1 MQRYIAQSR
10 YLYNSVNSLCTFISI
25 GQATLVKWKIRIA
38 KLDSI
43 GRRSTMIK
51 KLINIRTMTLCTI
64 PSPSTQPFNA
74 QPCQLSN
81 IPCAFISI
89 GQGTLAKW
97 KIRIAKLES
106 IDRSTFLRT
115 STFNHGGKNTVERF
129 EKEYIPLP
137 ICYLRRPFDNLI
149 NSAGTKPCRVL
160 DRIARWSNWHSIRI
174 ESGVYT
180 GFDPDPWIR
189 QHAKRSGDASITS
202 ERHLSRSPP
211 PPPSPSFPSHPFLAE
226 STPFSFFERLFT
238 PFRCNE
244 TGRMIPIWQRIW
256 NAGVTRVW
264 EIVSLI
270 KSISENCELT
280 ILRIKDVYGSA
291 GIKRSVYLDWK
302 LFM

>member
-1 MQRYIAQSR
+1 
-10 YLYNSVNSLCTFISI
+10 
-25 GQATLVKWKIRIA
+25 
-38 KLDSI
+38 
-43 GRRSTMIK
+43 
-51 KLINIRTMTLCTI
+51 MTLCTI

-81 IPCAFISI
+81 IPCAFIFI

-129 EKEYIPLP
+129 EKEYIPLS

-211 PPPSPSFPSHPFLAE
+211 FPSPRILSLRDPPLSVSSRDFSHRFDATKRGGWFQFGWE
-226 STPFSFFERLFT
+226 FEM
-238 PFRCNE
+238 PKC
-244 TGRMIPIWQRIW
+244 
-256 NAGVTRVW
+256 RVW

-270 KSISENCELT
+270 KSISENCGLT

-291 GIKRSVYLDWK
+291 GIKWSVYLDWK
-302 LFM
+302 LFI

>member
-1 MQRYIAQSR
+1 
-10 YLYNSVNSLCTFISI
+10 
-25 GQATLVKWKIRIA
+25 
-38 KLDSI
+38 
-43 GRRSTMIK
+43 
-51 KLINIRTMTLCTI
+51 MTLCTI

-97 KIRIAKLES
+97 KIKIAKLES

-129 EKEYIPLP
+129 EKEYIPLS

-211 PPPSPSFPSHPFLAE
+211 FPSPRILSLRDPPLSVSSRDFSH
-226 STPFSFFERLFT
+226 
-238 PFRCNE
+238 RCNE
-244 TGRMIPIWQRIW
+244 TGRMIPVWLRIW

-270 KSISENCELT
+270 KSISENCGLI

-291 GIKRSVYLDWK
+291 GIKWSVYLDWK
-302 LFM
+302 LFI